1 MSHEDCLFE
10 KIIAGEISADIVHDD
25 PWVLGFRDI
34 SPQAPEHFLFIP
46 KTHISTLDDAKADDA
61 MLLGR
66 LMLAAA
72 AHARRAGFAQHGYRV
87 VMNCGEDGGQSVHHI
102 HLHLLGGRALGWPPG

>member
-1 MSHEDCLFE
+1 MSNEDCLFE

-25 PWVLGFRDI
+25 SWVLGFRDI

-46 KTHISTLDDAKADDA
+46 KTHISTLDDAKPDDA

-72 AHARRAGFAQHGYRV
+72 AYARRAGFAQDGYRV